1 MTAFAA
7 WRTLDD
13 DVATDQKGSVFAVQH
28 GLTAARHDGAVH
40 EAEIGQKRGFELI
53 KIGRFGRPV

>member
-13 DVATDQKGSVFAVQH
+13 DVATDKKGSVFAVQR
-28 GLTAARHDGAVH
+28 GLVAAHPDVAVH
-40 EAEIGQKRGFELI
+40 EAGIGQL
-53 KIGRFGRPV
+53 RPIAN